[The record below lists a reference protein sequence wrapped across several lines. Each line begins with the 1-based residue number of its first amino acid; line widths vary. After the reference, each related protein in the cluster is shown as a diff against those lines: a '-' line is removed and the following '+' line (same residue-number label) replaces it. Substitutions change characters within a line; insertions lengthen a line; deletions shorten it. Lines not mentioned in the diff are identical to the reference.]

1 MKKLIPFVLIIVAL
15 FLIFNDGGDNIFGGS
30 DNSGSSGKVLSSSDV
45 PEAQLISDI
54 SASNHD
60 IGNYGLSVTD
70 IRILSSD
77 CDKDL
82 GVYSYFVSYS
92 AANADVNYSGNMSLT
107 YMKHN
112 DVWSLSKYEDG
123 DTAYEPKGNCDESM
137 VKEYIQDAYKKLGV
151 SDSAILKL
159 EYKKAAEDPNTIPDA
174 VDNTS
179 SWQAFSYTVSGKENS
194 ICSWS
199 DSWHVS
205 CFFDIESGWSVV
217 DATRTR
223 QSEKWD
229 VCGKYTFKNDK
240 VNMAVNISAFDLDY
254 KNQTATVT
262 YSWEL
267 TAYETS
273 NCDWAIIPLN
283 EKLGETS
290 VTVKCSLDEKG
301 AYLLIEN
308 TLVGHD
314 GAIYIQARDF
324 SRWGKGS
331 RPDGGN
337 GDGIGVWVN
346 LCTYKGEIHKHYEKM
361 WLTKK

>member
-1 MKKLIPFVLIIVAL
+1 MKKLIPIVLIAVAL
-15 FLIFNDGGDNIFGGS
+15 FFIFNDGSGDNIFGG
-30 DNSGSSGKVLSSSDV
+30 DKHGSSGKVLGSSDV

-60 IGNYGLSVTD
+60 IGSYGLSVTD
-70 IRILSSD
+70 IDVLSSD

-92 AANADVNYSGNMSLT
+92 ATNADVNYSGNISLT

-123 DTAYEPKGNCDESM
+123 DTAYEPKGNCGESM
-137 VKEYIQDAYKKLGV
+137 VKEYIQNAYKKLGV
-151 SDSAILKL
+151 SDSAVMKL

-267 TAYETS
+267 TAYETDDY
-273 NCDWAIIPLN
+273 NWQIRPFNTKCGEGPL
-283 EKLGETS
+283 
-290 VTVKCSLDEKG
+290 TVKCSLDEKG
-301 AYLLIEN
+301 AYLLIDD
-308 TLVGHD
+308 TLVSH
-314 GAIYIQARDF
+314 ASTICIQARDF
-324 SRWGKGS
+324 SRWGKGG
-331 RPDGGN
+331 RPDGSN
-337 GDGIGVWVN
+337 GDGIGVWVD
-346 LCTYKGEIHKHYEKM
+346 LCTYKGEIYRYSERM